1 MAKSKLA
8 KQNGRMVASVLLGR
22 PCKAFGVMSRPST
35 PVSVTGN
42 DTQHRSHFATTQVPP
57 SVRWLISAA
66 RGSVQTGVRVD
77 GATRHRCASNKV
89 GSRGQDFPTSPSLGV
104 RGVFVSPKGRVI
116 ETVRLRLLGYPSI
129 VLNRSSLAKP
139 ETLGGVTNEKP

>member
-22 PCKAFGVMSRPST
+22 PCRAFGVMKGPST

-42 DTQHRSHFATTQVPP
+42 DTQHRPHFATTQVPP

-89 GSRGQDFPTSPSLGV
+89 GSEGQDFPTSSSLGV
-104 RGVFVSPKGRVI
+104 RGVFVPPKAKGCRDSRI
-116 ETVRLRLLGYPSI
+116 KTLRLSINRLKQIKSGKARDSGRGYQ
-129 VLNRSSLAKP
+129 
-139 ETLGGVTNEKP
+139 